1 MFKSSNCYRSSILD
15 RADSHCSS
23 PTETCWISC
32 STAGSMDHTVCLK
45 FYRTPR
51 RRNWDKN
58 FVTKLQQKYQRKV
71 LKRKRIIGPDDLR
84 WLNRKTYGWT
94 KGQFSNKKIH
104 LFILILVWLRNVESV
119 SLTTEA
125 TFSDRRVNP
134 IQVLN
139 FRLKSVRSPGVWI
152 KSQRSFVLRLMI
164 QD

>member
-32 STAGSMDHTVCLK
+32 STAGHMDHTVFWK
-45 FYRTPR
+45 FYRR
-51 RRNWDKN
+51 EEIGKNN

-119 SLTTEA
+119 SLTTES